1 LIGGT
6 KGEFIDKPQADGEDK
21 PSPSAAPTPA
31 ALETERN
38 RAMTYGQ
45 SIRASAKDQ
54 AVERALARASGTW
67 GGYQAWRQLDAE
79 QKLEL
84 INKALEAANDRID
97 AYPLAL

>member
-6 KGEFIDKPQADGEDK
+6 KGEFVDKHQAAGEDN

-31 ALETERN
+31 ALKRERN

-45 SIRASAKDQ
+45 GTRASAEDQ

-67 GGYQAWRQLDAE
+67 GGYQAWRQLDPE

-97 AYPLAL
+97 AYPIAL